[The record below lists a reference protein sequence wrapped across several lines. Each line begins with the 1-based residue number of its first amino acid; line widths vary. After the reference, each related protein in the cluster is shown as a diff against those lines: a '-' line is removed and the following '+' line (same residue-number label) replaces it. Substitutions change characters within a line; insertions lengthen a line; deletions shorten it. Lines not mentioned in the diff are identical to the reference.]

1 MGKTVIIHKFPNG
14 TTLSDIKGIKVPLNE
29 NTKSAY
35 KMINEKNS
43 VKKANWN
50 INTIY
55 SSFYEPWQFNMKVTN
70 CPKWHLN

>member
-43 VKKANWN
+43 VKKSN
-50 INTIY
+50 
-55 SSFYEPWQFNMKVTN
+55 
-70 CPKWHLN
+70 

>member
-14 TTLSDIKGIKVPLNE
+14 TALSDIKGIKVPLNE

-43 VKKANWN
+43 VKKSN
-50 INTIY
+50 
-55 SSFYEPWQFNMKVTN
+55 
-70 CPKWHLN
+70 